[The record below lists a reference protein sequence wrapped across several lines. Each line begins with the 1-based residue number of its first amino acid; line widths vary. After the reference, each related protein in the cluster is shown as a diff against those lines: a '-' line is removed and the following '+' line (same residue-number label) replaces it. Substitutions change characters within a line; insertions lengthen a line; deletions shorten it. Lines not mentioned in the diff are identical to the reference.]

1 MIPFTRWILK
11 RPLIFR
17 WFRDLKEYIKILV
30 DTPKAFIFGFFDHN
44 KVGNLIDK
52 TIKVI

>member
-1 MIPFTRWILK
+1 MDPKETFNL
-11 RPLIFR
+11 PMVS
-17 WFRDLKEYIKILV
+17 DLKEYIKILV